1 MDSLPAAALGHFV
14 MKVANLGASY
24 QFYADLGLRQIGIF
38 PDVAIIELRG
48 GTHILLVPETD
59 EAPFTLTSSRL
70 GQRAAFFNEHL
81 DLMIN
86 GKTRGEL
93 EAYRA
98 ILLKNGIAAG
108 EIAPERFF
116 GHDYFHAGRP
126 GWSRHYAL
134 HEPRGRIARIGHV
147 VQLDLDEPT
156 PDFEAGVSF
165 RWSEPL
171 SFWERWRL
179 TSSGAT
185 RGPW

>member
-1 MDSLPAAALGHFV
+1 MDSLPAPALGHFV

-48 GTHILLVPETD
+48 GTHILLLPEND

-70 GQRAAFFNEHL
+70 GQRGAFFNEHI

-98 ILLKNGIAAG
+98 TLLKNGIAAG
-108 EIAPERFF
+108 EIAPEIFF
-116 GHDYFHAGRP
+116 GHHYFQLADP
-126 GWSRHYAL
+126 D
-134 HEPRGRIARIGHV
+134 GHGITV
-147 VQLDLDEPT
+147 Y
-156 PDFEAGVSF
+156 
-165 RWSEPL
+165 
-171 SFWERWRL
+171 
-179 TSSGAT
+179 TSHVGES
-185 RGPW
+185 PV

>member
-59 EAPFTLTSSRL
+59 EAPFTLTSSHV

-98 ILLKNGIAAG
+98 ILLKNGIHAG

-116 GHDYFHAGRP
+116 GHDYFHVADPDGHGITLYTSHAG
-126 GWSRHYAL
+126 
-134 HEPRGRIARIGHV
+134 
-147 VQLDLDEPT
+147 
-156 PDFEAGVSF
+156 EAPV
-165 RWSEPL
+165 
-171 SFWERWRL
+171 
-179 TSSGAT
+179 
-185 RGPW
+185 